1 MDGVHVI
8 VGGSCD
14 SAPLTEQRNGECGA
28 GPAGREACHAAREGG
43 GVACV
48 QEARGAWHVCMC
60 AGGERMGF

>member
-1 MDGVHVI
+1 MHGVHLI

-43 GVACV
+43 GRGMCACV
-48 QEARGAWHVCMC
+48 QEASAWGSDLDPM
-60 AGGERMGF
+60 EMW